1 MATNVFDKSSG
12 STVKEIDIS
21 LMVEKPYLITDYI
34 ESNTNDNDT
43 ISQFRIKT
51 SPDPSSMREPALKLY
66 VDKLNDPSIL
76 EKTLHMLTSM
86 TKLKITFVFFK

>member
-1 MATNVFDKSSG
+1 MPTNVFENSSG
-12 STVKEIDIS
+12 STVKEIDTS
-21 LMVEKPYLITDYI
+21 LIVKKPYLITDYI

-51 SPDPSSMREPALKLY
+51 LPDPSSMREPALKLY

-86 TKLKITFVFFK
+86 IKTKKTFVLFK